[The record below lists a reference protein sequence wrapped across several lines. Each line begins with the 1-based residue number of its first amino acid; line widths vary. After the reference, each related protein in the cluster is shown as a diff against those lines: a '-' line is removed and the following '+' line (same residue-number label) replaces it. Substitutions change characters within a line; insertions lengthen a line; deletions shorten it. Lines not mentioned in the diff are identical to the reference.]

1 MSILT
6 SILRPLFDA
15 LLSPFSTLHPMV
27 GLSIASLVV
36 TVLVLLVLKVA
47 SNQEKIDAIK
57 RKIHAS
63 LFEIRL
69 WNDNPR
75 AILRAQGDILRHNA
89 TYIWLWTVPL
99 LVLIVPLILILGQ
112 LQFHYGYRGL
122 EPGEQALVTVAL
134 EDAPQ
139 AKPAVELEVPE
150 GLEVQ
155 TRPVWVPS
163 LGELTWRIAAVE
175 RGDYEINVNVDGET
189 FAKAVQV
196 SDDVRRRSP
205 VRPDPSF
212 GSQLLYP
219 AEAPMP
225 AGAPVRSISV
235 SYPHA
240 NAGFT
245 GWEWEWTWMIILFLL
260 TIVFALALRKP
271 MGVTF

>member
-1 MSILT
+1 MSFVT

-15 LLSPFSTLHPMV
+15 LLSPFSTLHPLV
-27 GLSIASLVV
+27 GLALASLVV
-36 TVLVLLVLKVA
+36 TVLVLLVLKVV
-47 SNQEKIDAIK
+47 SNQDKIDAVK
-57 RKIHAS
+57 RKIHAA

-89 TYIWLWTVPL
+89 TYLWLWLIPL

-134 EDAPQ
+134 ESSGE

-150 GLEVQ
+150 GLEIQ

-163 LGELTWRIAAVE
+163 EGELTWRIAAVE
-175 RGDYEINVNVDGET
+175 RGDYEIGVTVDGET

-196 SDDVRRRSP
+196 SSDVRRRSP
-205 VRPDPSF
+205 VRPDASF

-219 AEAPMP
+219 AEAPLP
-225 AGAPVRSISV
+225 KGGPVRSIEV
-235 SYPHA
+235 SYPPA
-240 NAGFT
+240 NAGFS
-245 GWEWEWTWMIILFLL
+245 GWESEWTWMIILFLL